1 MLNFITLLIFSSLSI
16 LYYYQPF
23 GYIDNY
29 EILLTISTFL
39 FSIFTGFFIARQ
51 GNRYSAIRDRITE
64 FDGNMSSIYRQS
76 SHLGNKPQEEMK
88 KIIKNHYRQIL
99 KHKAWDYNFTHK
111 STTIT
116 SVHKL
121 LECSVAGKNLP
132 SLTSIAL
139 ERILSAL
146 RSLQQI
152 RKNMIALHHERI
164 PKFQWIL
171 LYFLAGVLFLTLS
184 IIPSQGLIYNSILKA
199 AFGSVVVFVFI
210 LLRRF
215 DRLEFFEKTIGEESA
230 QDILDIFVGKR

>member
-1 MLNFITLLIFSSLSI
+1 MLNYFIPLIFLGLSV

-51 GNRYSAIRDRITE
+51 GSRYSDIRDRITE
-64 FDGNMSSIYRQS
+64 FDGNMSSIYRQF
-76 SHLGNKPQEEMK
+76 SHLENKPQDEVK
-88 KIIKNHYRQIL
+88 SIIKKHYDQIFE
-99 KHKAWDYNFTHK
+99 HQAWDYNFTHK

-116 SVHKL
+116 SIHKL
-121 LECSVAGKNLP
+121 LERSVAGQSLP
-132 SLTSIAL
+132 SLATLAL
-139 ERILSAL
+139 ARILSAL

-152 RKNMIALHHERI
+152 RKSMIALHHERI
-164 PKFQWIL
+164 PRFQWIP

-184 IIPSQGLIYNSILKA
+184 VIPSQGMIYSSILKG
-199 AFGSVVVFVFI
+199 AFASSIVFVFI
-210 LLRRF
+210 LLRKF

-230 QDILDIFVGKR
+230 QDILDIFTGKR